1 MSVLRLVVRSCSLLK
16 HENLAN
22 SNKQKKKIKEAKLLL
37 RDLHNSK
44 KNLTETKSHG
54 AVQHHV
60 LETSFFLMIKV
71 LVALYF
77 PVSQLR

>member
-1 MSVLRLVVRSCSLLK
+1 MLRSCSLLK

-22 SNKQKKKIKEAKLLL
+22 SNKQKKKKKEAKLLL

-44 KNLTETKSHG
+44 KNLRETKSHG

-60 LETSFFLMIKV
+60 LETSFFPMIKL